1 MLKISR
7 ESEINL
13 VNVLIDNDIIS
24 GKDLIDIKKISTE
37 NNKSQID
44 AIFELKLTDEQKI
57 IDLLIKE
64 QNLETVDLKKVE
76 VTDEIKTVL
85 PSNYIKVNFVAPFK
99 IDNKTLHIAIPDSSK
114 LGLMR
119 NLKAITK
126 KNIELHAAKI
136 TDISEFIEKLSSE
149 TDEVTIASIRDE
161 NRKRIK
167 TFESDLGDAGE
178 VLEKAPEEDIEA
190 IENESEVIKFSTAVV
205 AEAIK
210 MGVSDIHIEPYR
222 FSSRV
227 RYRLDG
233 MLQEQEQYK
242 QFLHDNYGAVVTRIK
257 IMGKLDIAE
266 RRLPQDGAINFKIEN
281 KVVDLRL
288 SILPTANNERIVMRI
303 LNKDAGDIKLEQL
316 NFEEQDLK
324 NLRKAIHS
332 TQGLILVTGPT
343 GSGKSTT
350 LYSILKEVS
359 KPHLNI
365 LTAEDPVEY
374 ELDGVGQVQ
383 IKDHIGLTFASALRS
398 FLRQDPEIILVGE
411 MRDKETVDIG
421 LKAALTG
428 HLVFSTLHTND
439 APSTITRLQNMG
451 TPDYLISAATQL
463 VVAQRLARKNCKDCR
478 VPDDDV
484 NPKVLQDLGFS
495 AEQASRVKAIK
506 GKGCAKCSN
515 TGYKGRQGIYE
526 ILVVSKPLKE
536 AILRQATTP
545 ELREIGIKEGFQTMK
560 DMGRRLI
567 ASGEL
572 NFREYESSFRRIRM
586 EAFTYKGISD
596 GKYVT
601 GDIEAL
607 NLDEASHLL
616 KEKKIIITNI
626 VKTKKKAGE
635 KKKSSG
641 SSLFGR
647 SKKVKIEDILIF
659 SKQFATMVKAGLPI
673 LQVLAMLRD
682 QMESQG
688 IKDIIED
695 IRKSLEG
702 GVNLS
707 KCFEKY
713 PQHFDNVYVTWS
725 KAGEARG

>member
-13 VNVLIDNDIIS
+13 INVLIDNDIIS
-24 GKDLIDIKKISTE
+24 GKDLPNIKKVSTE
-37 NNKSQID
+37 GNKSQID
-44 AIFELKLTDEQKI
+44 AVFELKLCDEKKI
-57 IDLLIKE
+57 LDVLVKEQSLETIDLS
-64 QNLETVDLKKVE
+64 KVE
-76 VTDEIKTVL
+76 ITDEIKSVL
-85 PSNYIKVNFVAPFK
+85 PSNYINVNFVAPFK
-99 IDNKTLHIAIPDSSK
+99 VDGKVLHIAISDSSK

-126 KNIELHAAKI
+126 KEIELHAA
-136 TDISEFIEKLSSE
+136 TVSQISEYIQKLQSESGNITTETIRQEKKE
-149 TDEVTIASIRDE
+149 KT
-161 NRKRIK
+161 K
-167 TFESDLGDAGE
+167 TFDSDLGDAGE
-178 VLEKAPEEDIEA
+178 VLEKEPEEEIEA
-190 IENESEVIKFSTAVV
+190 LENESEVIKFSTAVV
-205 AEAIK
+205 ADAIK
-210 MGVSDIHIEPYR
+210 LGVSDIHIEPYR

-233 MLQEQEQYK
+233 MLQEQEEYK
-242 QFLHDNYGAVVTRIK
+242 KFLHDNYGAVVTRFK

-266 RRLPQDGAINFKIEN
+266 RRLPQDGAINFKIDG

-303 LNKDAGDIKLEQL
+303 LNKDAGDITLEQL
-316 NFEEQDLK
+316 NFEDQDLK
-324 NLRKAIHS
+324 NLRKSIHS

-383 IKDHIGLTFASALRS
+383 IKDDIGLSFASALRS

-451 TPDYLISAATQL
+451 TPDYLISAATQMVL
-463 VVAQRLARKNCKDCR
+463 AQRLARKNCKDCR

-484 NPKVLQDLGFS
+484 TPKVLTDLGFS
-495 AEQASRVKAIK
+495 PEQASRTKAIK
-506 GKGCAKCSN
+506 GKGCAKCKN

-526 ILVVSKPLKE
+526 IMVVSKPLKE

-545 ELREIGIKEGFQTMK
+545 ELREIAIKEGFQTMQ

-567 ASGEL
+567 ANGEL
-572 NFREYESSFRRIRM
+572 NFREFERVLSS
-586 EAFTYKGISD
+586 S
-596 GKYVT
+596 
-601 GDIEAL
+601 
-607 NLDEASHLL
+607 
-616 KEKKIIITNI
+616 
-626 VKTKKKAGE
+626 
-635 KKKSSG
+635 
-641 SSLFGR
+641 
-647 SKKVKIEDILIF
+647 
-659 SKQFATMVKAGLPI
+659 
-673 LQVLAMLRD
+673 
-682 QMESQG
+682 
-688 IKDIIED
+688 
-695 IRKSLEG
+695 
-702 GVNLS
+702 
-707 KCFEKY
+707 
-713 PQHFDNVYVTWS
+713 
-725 KAGEARG
+725 

>member
-24 GKDLIDIKKISTE
+24 GKDLIDIKKVSTE

-44 AIFELKLTDEQKI
+44 AIFELNLTNEQKI

-76 VTDEIKTVL
+76 ISEDVKTVL
-85 PSNYIKVNFVAPFK
+85 PSNYIKINFVAPFK
-99 IDNKTLHIAIPDSSK
+99 IEGKTLHIAISDSSK

-136 TDISEFIEKLSSE
+136 SDISEYIERLASE

-161 NRKRIK
+161 NRKKIK

-178 VLEKAPEEDIEA
+178 VLDKAPEEDIEA

-222 FSSRV
+222 FTSRV

-233 MLQEQEQYK
+233 MLSEQEQYK
-242 QFLHDNYGAVVTRIK
+242 QFLHDNYGAVVTRFK

-266 RRLPQDGAINFKIEN
+266 RRLPQDGAINFKIDN

-288 SILPTANNERIVMRI
+288 SILPTASNERIVMRI

-324 NLRKAIHS
+324 NLRKAINS

-359 KPHLNI
+359 RPHLNI

-374 ELDGVGQVQ
+374 DLEGVGQVQ
-383 IKDHIGLTFASALRS
+383 IKDDIGLTFASALRS

-451 TPDYLISAATQL
+451 TPDYLISAATQMVL
-463 VVAQRLARKNCKDCR
+463 AQRLARKNCKDCR
-478 VPDDDV
+478 VPDEDV
-484 NPKVLQDLGFS
+484 TPKVLTDLGFTP
-495 AEQASRVKAIK
+495 EKASRVKASK
-506 GKGCAKCSN
+506 GKGCAKCKDS
-515 TGYKGRQGIYE
+515 GYKGRQGIYE
-526 ILVVSKPLKE
+526 ILVVSKPIKE

-545 ELREIGIKEGFQTMK
+545 ELREIAIKEGFQTMQ
-560 DMGRRLI
+560 DMGRRMI
-567 ASGEL
+567 ANGDL
-572 NFREYESSFRRIRM
+572 NFREFERVLS
-586 EAFTYKGISD
+586 
-596 GKYVT
+596 
-601 GDIEAL
+601 
-607 NLDEASHLL
+607 AS
-616 KEKKIIITNI
+616 
-626 VKTKKKAGE
+626 
-635 KKKSSG
+635 
-641 SSLFGR
+641 
-647 SKKVKIEDILIF
+647 
-659 SKQFATMVKAGLPI
+659 
-673 LQVLAMLRD
+673 
-682 QMESQG
+682 
-688 IKDIIED
+688 
-695 IRKSLEG
+695 
-702 GVNLS
+702 
-707 KCFEKY
+707 
-713 PQHFDNVYVTWS
+713 
-725 KAGEARG
+725 

>member
-13 VNVLIDNDIIS
+13 INVLIDNDIIS
-24 GKDLIDIKKISTE
+24 GKDLVNIKKVSTE
-37 NNKSQID
+37 KNKSQID
-44 AIFELKLTDEQKI
+44 AVFELKLTDESKI
-57 IDLLIKE
+57 LDVLVKEQSLDTIDLS
-64 QNLETVDLKKVE
+64 KVQI
-76 VTDEIKTVL
+76 TDEIKSVL
-85 PSNYIKVNFVAPFK
+85 PSNYINMNFVAPFK
-99 IDNKTLHIAIPDSSK
+99 VEGKNLHIAISDSSK

-126 KNIELHAAKI
+126 KDIELHAAKVSQ
-136 TDISEFIEKLSSE
+136 ISEFIQKLQSESGDVTTETIRKENKEK
-149 TDEVTIASIRDE
+149 T
-161 NRKRIK
+161 K
-167 TFESDLGDAGE
+167 TFDSELGEAGE
-178 VLEKAPEEDIEA
+178 VLDKKPEEDIEA

-205 AEAIK
+205 ADAIK
-210 MGVSDIHIEPYR
+210 LGVSDIHIEPYR

-242 QFLHDNYGAVVTRIK
+242 QFLHDNYGAVVTRFK

-266 RRLPQDGAINFKIEN
+266 RRLPQDGAINFKIDG

-303 LNKDAGDIKLEQL
+303 LNKDAGDITLEQL
-316 NFEEQDLK
+316 NFEDVDLK

-374 ELDGVGQVQ
+374 ELEGVGQVQ
-383 IKDHIGLTFASALRS
+383 IKDDIGLSFASALRS

-451 TPDYLISAATQL
+451 TPDYLISAATQMVL
-463 VVAQRLARKNCKDCR
+463 AQRLARKNCKECR
-478 VPDDDV
+478 APDDDV
-484 NPKVLQDLGFS
+484 TPKVLTDLGFS
-495 AEQASRVKAIK
+495 PEQASRVKAVK
-506 GKGCAKCSN
+506 GKGCAKCKD

-526 ILVVSKPLKE
+526 IMVISKPIKE

-545 ELREIGIKEGFQTMK
+545 ELREIAIKEGFQTMQ
-560 DMGRRLI
+560 DMGRRMI
-567 ASGEL
+567 ANGEL
-572 NFREYESSFRRIRM
+572 SFREFERVLSS
-586 EAFTYKGISD
+586 S
-596 GKYVT
+596 
-601 GDIEAL
+601 
-607 NLDEASHLL
+607 
-616 KEKKIIITNI
+616 
-626 VKTKKKAGE
+626 
-635 KKKSSG
+635 
-641 SSLFGR
+641 
-647 SKKVKIEDILIF
+647 
-659 SKQFATMVKAGLPI
+659 
-673 LQVLAMLRD
+673 
-682 QMESQG
+682 
-688 IKDIIED
+688 
-695 IRKSLEG
+695 
-702 GVNLS
+702 
-707 KCFEKY
+707 
-713 PQHFDNVYVTWS
+713 
-725 KAGEARG
+725 

>member
-1 MLKISR
+1 
-7 ESEINL
+7 
-13 VNVLIDNDIIS
+13 
-24 GKDLIDIKKISTE
+24 
-37 NNKSQID
+37 
-44 AIFELKLTDEQKI
+44 
-57 IDLLIKE
+57 
-64 QNLETVDLKKVE
+64 
-76 VTDEIKTVL
+76 
-85 PSNYIKVNFVAPFK
+85 
-99 IDNKTLHIAIPDSSK
+99 
-114 LGLMR
+114 
-119 NLKAITK
+119 
-126 KNIELHAAKI
+126 
-136 TDISEFIEKLSSE
+136 
-149 TDEVTIASIRDE
+149 
-161 NRKRIK
+161 
-167 TFESDLGDAGE
+167 
-178 VLEKAPEEDIEA
+178 
-190 IENESEVIKFSTAVV
+190 
-205 AEAIK
+205 

-222 FSSRV
+222 FTSRV

-242 QFLHDNYGAVVTRIK
+242 QFLHDNYGAVVTRFK

-288 SILPTANNERIVMRI
+288 SILPTANNERIVMRV

-316 NFEEQDLK
+316 NFEEDDLK
-324 NLRKAIHS
+324 SLRKAIHS

-383 IKDHIGLTFASALRS
+383 IKDDIGLSFATALRS

-451 TPDYLISAATQL
+451 TPDYLISAACQL
-463 VVAQRLARKNCKDCR
+463 VVGQRLARKNCKECR

-495 AEQASRVKAIK
+495 AEQASRVKASK
-506 GKGCAKCSN
+506 GKGCPKCSN

-536 AILRQATTP
+536 AILRKATTP
-545 ELREIGIKEGFQTMK
+545 ELREIGIKEGFQTMQ

-572 NFREYESSFRRIRM
+572 NFREYER
-586 EAFTYKGISD
+586 
-596 GKYVT
+596 
-601 GDIEAL
+601 
-607 NLDEASHLL
+607 
-616 KEKKIIITNI
+616 
-626 VKTKKKAGE
+626 
-635 KKKSSG
+635 
-641 SSLFGR
+641 
-647 SKKVKIEDILIF
+647 
-659 SKQFATMVKAGLPI
+659 
-673 LQVLAMLRD
+673 VLSVD
-682 QMESQG
+682 
-688 IKDIIED
+688 
-695 IRKSLEG
+695 
-702 GVNLS
+702 
-707 KCFEKY
+707 
-713 PQHFDNVYVTWS
+713 
-725 KAGEARG
+725 

>member
-13 VNVLIDNDIIS
+13 INVLIDNDVIS
-24 GKDLIDIKKISTE
+24 GKDLINIKKKSSE
-37 NNKSQID
+37 GNKSQIEAVFD
-44 AIFELKLTDEQKI
+44 LKLTDEQKI
-57 IDLLIKE
+57 LDILVKE
-64 QNLETVDLKKVE
+64 QNLEIIDLKKI
-76 VTDEIKTVL
+76 TISNDIKSVL

-99 IDNKTLHIAIPDSSK
+99 VDGKTLHIAIPDSSK
-114 LGLMR
+114 LTLMR

-126 KNIELHAAKI
+126 KNIELHAAPLSQ
-136 TDISEFIEKLSSE
+136 ISEFIEKISS
-149 TDEVTIASIRDE
+149 DGEVTTATIRNE
-161 NRKRIK
+161 NKEKQK
-167 TFESDLGDAGE
+167 TFDSELGEAGE

-190 IENESEVIKFSTAVV
+190 LENESEVIKFSTAVV

-210 MGVSDIHIEPYR
+210 KGVSDIHIEPYR

-233 MLQEQEQYK
+233 MLQEQEQYRK
-242 QFLHDNYGAVVTRIK
+242 FLHDNYGAVVTRFK

-266 RRLPQDGAINFKIEN
+266 RRLPQDGAINFKIEG
-281 KVVDLRL
+281 KVIDLRL
-288 SILPTANNERIVMRI
+288 SILPTANNERIVMRV
-303 LNKDAGDIKLEQL
+303 LNKDAGDITLEQL
-316 NFEEQDLK
+316 NFEDQDLK
-324 NLRKAIHS
+324 SLRKSIHS

-383 IKDHIGLTFASALRS
+383 IKDDIGFTFAKALRS

-451 TPDYLISAATQL
+451 TPDYLISAACQL
-463 VVAQRLARKNCKDCR
+463 VVAQRLARKNCKECKI
-478 VPDDDV
+478 PDDDV

-506 GKGCAKCSN
+506 GKGCEVCSN

-526 ILVVSKPLKE
+526 ILVVSKPLKD
-536 AILRQATTP
+536 AILRKATTP
-545 ELREIGIKEGFQTMK
+545 ELREIAIKEGFQTMQ
-560 DMGRRLI
+560 DMGKRLI

-572 NFREYESSFRRIRM
+572 NFREYER
-586 EAFTYKGISD
+586 
-596 GKYVT
+596 
-601 GDIEAL
+601 
-607 NLDEASHLL
+607 
-616 KEKKIIITNI
+616 
-626 VKTKKKAGE
+626 
-635 KKKSSG
+635 
-641 SSLFGR
+641 
-647 SKKVKIEDILIF
+647 
-659 SKQFATMVKAGLPI
+659 
-673 LQVLAMLRD
+673 VLSN
-682 QMESQG
+682 E
-688 IKDIIED
+688 
-695 IRKSLEG
+695 
-702 GVNLS
+702 
-707 KCFEKY
+707 
-713 PQHFDNVYVTWS
+713 
-725 KAGEARG
+725 

>member
-13 VNVLIDNDIIS
+13 INVLIDNDVIS
-24 GKDLIDIKKISTE
+24 GKDLINIKKKSSE
-37 NNKSQID
+37 GNKSQIEAVFD
-44 AIFELKLTDEQKI
+44 LKLTDEKKI
-57 IDLLIKE
+57 LDILVKE
-64 QNLETVDLKKVE
+64 QNLEIIDLKKVN
-76 VTDEIKTVL
+76 VSPDIKSVL

-99 IDNKTLHIAIPDSSK
+99 MEGKTLHIAIPDSSK
-114 LGLMR
+114 LALMR

-126 KNIELHAAKI
+126 KNIELHAAPL
-136 TDISEFIEKLSSE
+136 TQISEFIEKISS
-149 TDEVTIASIRDE
+149 DGEVTTATIRQE
-161 NRKRIK
+161 NKEKQK
-167 TFESDLGDAGE
+167 TFDSDLGDAGE
-178 VLEKAPEEDIEA
+178 VLEKAPEEDVEA

-210 MGVSDIHIEPYR
+210 KGVSDIHIEPYR

-242 QFLHDNYGAVVTRIK
+242 NFLHDNYGAVVTRFK

-266 RRLPQDGAINFKIEN
+266 RRLPQDGAINFKIEG

-303 LNKDAGDIKLEQL
+303 LNKDAGDITLEQL

-324 NLRKAIHS
+324 SLRKSIHS

-463 VVAQRLARKNCKDCR
+463 VVAQRLARKNCKNCKI
-478 VPDDDV
+478 PDDDV

-506 GKGCAKCSN
+506 GKGCETCSN

-536 AILRQATTP
+536 AILRKATTP
-545 ELREIGIKEGFQTMK
+545 ELRQIAVKEGFQTMQ
-560 DMGRRLI
+560 DMGKRLI
-567 ASGEL
+567 ASGDL
-572 NFREYESSFRRIRM
+572 NFREYER
-586 EAFTYKGISD
+586 
-596 GKYVT
+596 
-601 GDIEAL
+601 
-607 NLDEASHLL
+607 
-616 KEKKIIITNI
+616 
-626 VKTKKKAGE
+626 
-635 KKKSSG
+635 
-641 SSLFGR
+641 
-647 SKKVKIEDILIF
+647 
-659 SKQFATMVKAGLPI
+659 
-673 LQVLAMLRD
+673 VLSN
-682 QMESQG
+682 E
-688 IKDIIED
+688 
-695 IRKSLEG
+695 
-702 GVNLS
+702 
-707 KCFEKY
+707 
-713 PQHFDNVYVTWS
+713 
-725 KAGEARG
+725 

>member
-24 GKDLIDIKKISTE
+24 GKDLINIKKVSTE

-76 VTDEIKTVL
+76 ISEDVKTVL

-99 IDNKTLHIAIPDSSK
+99 IEGKTLHIAIPDSSK

-136 TDISEFIEKLSSE
+136 SDISEYIDRLASE

-161 NRKRIK
+161 NRKKIK
-167 TFESDLGDAGE
+167 TFETDLGEAGE

-210 MGVSDIHIEPYR
+210 LGVSDIHIEPYR
-222 FSSRV
+222 FTSRV

-233 MLQEQEQYK
+233 MLSEQEQYK
-242 QFLHDNYGAVVTRIK
+242 QFLHDNYGAVVTRFK

-266 RRLPQDGAINFKIEN
+266 RRLPQDGAINFKIDN

-316 NFEEQDLK
+316 NFEEQDLA

-359 KPHLNI
+359 KPHINI

-506 GKGCAKCSN
+506 GKGCAKCNNS
-515 TGYKGRQGIYE
+515 GYKGRQGIYE
-526 ILVVSKPLKE
+526 ILVVSKPIKE

-545 ELREIGIKEGFQTMK
+545 ELREIGVKEGFQTMQ

-572 NFREYESSFRRIRM
+572 NFREYERVLS
-586 EAFTYKGISD
+586 
-596 GKYVT
+596 
-601 GDIEAL
+601 
-607 NLDEASHLL
+607 
-616 KEKKIIITNI
+616 
-626 VKTKKKAGE
+626 GE
-635 KKKSSG
+635 
-641 SSLFGR
+641 
-647 SKKVKIEDILIF
+647 
-659 SKQFATMVKAGLPI
+659 
-673 LQVLAMLRD
+673 
-682 QMESQG
+682 
-688 IKDIIED
+688 
-695 IRKSLEG
+695 
-702 GVNLS
+702 
-707 KCFEKY
+707 
-713 PQHFDNVYVTWS
+713 
-725 KAGEARG
+725 

>member
-24 GKDLIDIKKISTE
+24 GKDLINIKKVSSE
-37 NNKSQID
+37 SNKSQID
-44 AIFELKLTDEQKI
+44 AIFELKLTDEKKI

-76 VTDEIKTVL
+76 VTDDIKTVL

-99 IDNKTLHIAIPDSSK
+99 IDGKTLHIAISDSSK

-126 KNIELHAAKI
+126 KNIELHAAKVS
-136 TDISEFIEKLSSE
+136 DISEFIEKLSSDS
-149 TDEVTIASIRDE
+149 DEVTIASIRDE
-161 NRKRIK
+161 NRKKIK
-167 TFESDLGDAGE
+167 TFDSDLGEAGE

-222 FSSRV
+222 FTSRV

-233 MLQEQEQYK
+233 MLSEQEQYK
-242 QFLHDNYGAVVTRIK
+242 QFLHDNYGAVVTRFK

-266 RRLPQDGAINFKIEN
+266 RRLPQDGAINFKIDN

-288 SILPTANNERIVMRI
+288 SILPTASNERIVMRI

-324 NLRKAIHS
+324 NLRKAINS

-359 KPHLNI
+359 RPHLNI

-374 ELDGVGQVQ
+374 DLEGVGQVQ
-383 IKDHIGLTFASALRS
+383 IKDDIGLTFASALRS

-451 TPDYLISAATQL
+451 TPDYLISAACQL
-463 VVAQRLARKNCKDCR
+463 VVAQRLARKNCKECR
-478 VPDDDV
+478 MPDDDV
-484 NPKVLQDLGFS
+484 TPKVLQDLGFT
-495 AEQASRVKAIK
+495 AELASRVKAVK
-506 GKGCAKCSN
+506 GKGCTKCNN

-526 ILVVSKPLKE
+526 ILVVTKPLKE

-545 ELREIGIKEGFQTMK
+545 ELREIGVKEGFQTMQ

-572 NFREYESSFRRIRM
+572 NFREFERVLS
-586 EAFTYKGISD
+586 
-596 GKYVT
+596 
-601 GDIEAL
+601 
-607 NLDEASHLL
+607 
-616 KEKKIIITNI
+616 
-626 VKTKKKAGE
+626 GE
-635 KKKSSG
+635 
-641 SSLFGR
+641 
-647 SKKVKIEDILIF
+647 
-659 SKQFATMVKAGLPI
+659 
-673 LQVLAMLRD
+673 
-682 QMESQG
+682 
-688 IKDIIED
+688 
-695 IRKSLEG
+695 
-702 GVNLS
+702 
-707 KCFEKY
+707 
-713 PQHFDNVYVTWS
+713 
-725 KAGEARG
+725 

>member
-13 VNVLIDNDIIS
+13 INVLIDNDIIS
-24 GKDLIDIKKISTE
+24 GKDLVNIKKVSTE
-37 NNKSQID
+37 GNKSQID
-44 AIFELKLTDEQKI
+44 AVVELKLTDEKKI
-57 IDLLIKE
+57 LDVLVKEQSLDTIDLS
-64 QNLETVDLKKVE
+64 KVE
-76 VTDEIKTVL
+76 ISDEIKTVL
-85 PSNYIKVNFVAPFK
+85 PSNYININFVAPFK
-99 IDNKTLHIAIPDSSK
+99 IEGNTLHIAISDSSK

-126 KNIELHAAKI
+126 KNIELHAAKVSQ
-136 TDISEFIEKLSSE
+136 ISDFIQKLQSE
-149 TDEVTIASIRDE
+149 SGDVTTETIRQE
-161 NRKRIK
+161 NKTKTK
-167 TFESDLGDAGE
+167 TFDSELDEAGE
-178 VLEKAPEEDIEA
+178 VLDKKDLEEDVEA

-205 AEAIK
+205 ADAIK
-210 MGVSDIHIEPYR
+210 SGVSDIHIEPYR

-242 QFLHDNYGAVVTRIK
+242 QFLHDNYGAVVTRFK

-266 RRLPQDGAINFKIEN
+266 RRLPQDGAINFKIDG

-303 LNKDAGDIKLEQL
+303 LNKDAGDITLEQL
-316 NFEEQDLK
+316 NFEDVDLQ

-374 ELDGVGQVQ
+374 ELAGVGQVQ
-383 IKDHIGLTFASALRS
+383 IKDDIGLTFASALRS

-451 TPDYLISAATQL
+451 TPDYLISAATQMVL
-463 VVAQRLARKNCKDCR
+463 AQRLARRNCKDCR
-478 VPDDDV
+478 IPDEDV
-484 NPKVLQDLGFS
+484 TPKVLTDLGFS
-495 AEQASRVKAIK
+495 PEQASRVKAIK
-506 GKGCAKCSN
+506 GKGCPKCKD

-526 ILVVSKPLKE
+526 IMVVSKPIKE

-545 ELREIGIKEGFQTMK
+545 ELREIAVKEGFQTMQ
-560 DMGRRLI
+560 DMGRRMI
-567 ASGEL
+567 ANGEL
-572 NFREYESSFRRIRM
+572 NFREYERVLSS
-586 EAFTYKGISD
+586 
-596 GKYVT
+596 
-601 GDIEAL
+601 
-607 NLDEASHLL
+607 
-616 KEKKIIITNI
+616 
-626 VKTKKKAGE
+626 
-635 KKKSSG
+635 
-641 SSLFGR
+641 
-647 SKKVKIEDILIF
+647 
-659 SKQFATMVKAGLPI
+659 
-673 LQVLAMLRD
+673 
-682 QMESQG
+682 
-688 IKDIIED
+688 
-695 IRKSLEG
+695 
-702 GVNLS
+702 
-707 KCFEKY
+707 
-713 PQHFDNVYVTWS
+713 
-725 KAGEARG
+725 

>member
-13 VNVLIDNDIIS
+13 INVLIDNDVIS
-24 GKDLIDIKKISTE
+24 GKDLINIKKKSSE
-37 NNKSQID
+37 GNKSQIEAVFD
-44 AIFELKLTDEQKI
+44 LKLTDEKKI
-57 IDLLIKE
+57 LDILVKE
-64 QNLETVDLKKVE
+64 QNLEIIDLKKVE
-76 VTDEIKTVL
+76 VSQDIKSVL

-99 IDNKTLHIAIPDSSK
+99 MEGKTLHIAIPDSSK
-114 LGLMR
+114 LALMR

-126 KNIELHAAKI
+126 KNIELHAAPL
-136 TDISEFIEKLSSE
+136 TQISEFIEKISS
-149 TDEVTIASIRDE
+149 DGEVTTASIRKE
-161 NRKRIK
+161 NKEKQK
-167 TFESDLGDAGE
+167 TFDSELGEAGE

-210 MGVSDIHIEPYR
+210 KGVSDIHIEPYR

-242 QFLHDNYGAVVTRIK
+242 NFLHDNYGAVVTRFK

-266 RRLPQDGAINFKIEN
+266 RRLPQDGAINFKIEG

-303 LNKDAGDIKLEQL
+303 LNKDAGDITLEQL
-316 NFEEQDLK
+316 NFEDEDLK
-324 NLRKAIHS
+324 SLRKSIHS

-383 IKDHIGLTFASALRS
+383 IKDDIGLTFASALRS

-451 TPDYLISAATQL
+451 TPDYLISAACQL
-463 VVAQRLARKNCKDCR
+463 VVAQRLARKNCKNCKT
-478 VPDDDV
+478 PDDDV

-506 GKGCAKCSN
+506 GKGCETCSN

-536 AILRQATTP
+536 AILRKATTP
-545 ELREIGIKEGFQTMK
+545 ELRQIAVKEGFQTMQ
-560 DMGRRLI
+560 DMGKRLI
-567 ASGEL
+567 ASGDL
-572 NFREYESSFRRIRM
+572 NFREYER
-586 EAFTYKGISD
+586 
-596 GKYVT
+596 
-601 GDIEAL
+601 
-607 NLDEASHLL
+607 
-616 KEKKIIITNI
+616 
-626 VKTKKKAGE
+626 
-635 KKKSSG
+635 
-641 SSLFGR
+641 
-647 SKKVKIEDILIF
+647 
-659 SKQFATMVKAGLPI
+659 
-673 LQVLAMLRD
+673 VLSN
-682 QMESQG
+682 E
-688 IKDIIED
+688 
-695 IRKSLEG
+695 
-702 GVNLS
+702 
-707 KCFEKY
+707 
-713 PQHFDNVYVTWS
+713 
-725 KAGEARG
+725 